1 LEVMRGP
8 KESGFKDFRSHP
20 TGRIDPEGPGYD
32 EWVVRRNLQQ
42 KNHHLRNS
50 PFGVGFHEPKF
61 KKQWIWNRYPVAFTR
76 IFVTSCLLVFFS
88 KPIYDIF
95 LGPPPSPQ
103 ALERAE
109 FLKKQM
115 QKSGWWDGPPMPWS
129 KKKVTSED

>member
-1 LEVMRGP
+1 LASVQ
-8 KESGFKDFRSHP
+8 
-20 TGRIDPEGPGYD
+20 IDPEGPGYD
-32 EWVVRRNLQQ
+32 EWVVKKNLQQ

-129 KKKVTSED
+129 KKKAASED